1 MQTTNFKTLEEIYSD
16 IKENILNMSYSEIV
30 TLHNE
35 YCRNMA
41 YYDDEIFDND
51 PYIINEIFSD
61 TFKALQNMFYG
72 KYNPNHDFF
81 QFDGYGNLQSIEDYN
96 VLDYIDINGI
106 VSQIFEDPYNYVAF
120 INFLT
125 PEYFENI
132 EFLKQD

>member
-1 MQTTNFKTLEEIYSD
+1 METTIFKTVEEIYLD

-35 YCRNMA
+35 YCRNMS
-41 YYDDEIFDND
+41 YYDDEIFEND

-61 TFKALQNMFYG
+61 SFKALQCMFYG

-132 EFLKQD
+132 ELLK